1 MKTKISFLLTL
12 FLLIISSSLFSQE
25 NKLTLKLSI
34 EKTVYNYSEL
44 IVARVKYINNDT
56 IPHTLI
62 YNCSL
67 EDDIS
72 NRLIFKDDYG
82 VPNRVQGLIIDCI
95 GNPIP
100 IKPGDSY
107 TSYGVPIFTDKHI
120 GYSTYFEP
128 GSYSVYM
135 KGSDTVKL
143 TIGYDE
149 NDDSYNRFKEYSAIK
164 NKYERFLK
172 WREFLYDSRN
182 KSYLNLAYYELTSL
196 NKYYEGDYKL
206 MNKDMSYLFG
216 VNPNAWY
223 TDVHLFHYSF
233 FLRDYL
239 KEENLMIQFLEKLAK
254 KNPDSRVSYIAN
266 KILKDKKI
274 PDFSY

>member
-1 MKTKISFLLTL
+1 MKTNISFLLTL
-12 FLLIISSSLFSQE
+12 FFFNFTSCFYCQE
-25 NKLTLKLSI
+25 NNLTIKLSF
-34 EKTVYNYSEL
+34 EKTMYNYSEL

-56 IPHTLI
+56 IPYTLI

-72 NRLIFKDDYG
+72 NMLIFKDDHG

-95 GNPIP
+95 GNPIL
-100 IKPGDSY
+100 INPGSTY
-107 TSYGVPIFTDKHI
+107 ESYGAPIFSDKYL
-120 GYSTYFEP
+120 GYSTFFEP
-128 GSYSVYM
+128 GTYSVYM
-135 KGSDTVKL
+135 KGSDTVKT

-149 NDDSYNRFKEYSAIK
+149 NDDIYNRFKEYSAIK
-164 NKYERFLK
+164 DKYERLLK
-172 WREFLYDSRN
+172 CREFLYDSRN
-182 KSYLNLAYYELTSL
+182 KSYLNFAYYELTSL
-196 NKYYEGDYKL
+196 NKFYEGDYIL

-216 VNPNAWY
+216 INPNAWY

-239 KEENLMIQFLEKLAK
+239 KKEDLMIEFLEKLAK
-254 KNPDSRVSYIAN
+254 KNPDTRVSYIAN

>member
-1 MKTKISFLLTL
+1 ML

-25 NKLTLKLSI
+25 NKLTLKLSF

-56 IPHTLI
+56 IPYKLI

-72 NRLIFKDDYG
+72 NKLIFKDDHG

-95 GNPIP
+95 GNPIL
-100 IKPGDSY
+100 IKPGSTY
-107 TSYGVPIFTDKHI
+107 ESYGAPIFSDKYL

-128 GSYSVYM
+128 GTYSVYM

-143 TIGYDE
+143 RIGYDE
-149 NDDSYNRFKEYSAIK
+149 NDDIYNRCKEYSAIK
-164 NKYERFLK
+164 DKYERFLK

-223 TDVHLFHYSF
+223 TDVHLFHFSF

-239 KEENLMIQFLEKLAK
+239 KEEKLMIQFLEKLAK
-254 KNPDSRVSYIAN
+254 KNPGTRVSYIAN
-266 KILKDKKI
+266 KILKYKRI